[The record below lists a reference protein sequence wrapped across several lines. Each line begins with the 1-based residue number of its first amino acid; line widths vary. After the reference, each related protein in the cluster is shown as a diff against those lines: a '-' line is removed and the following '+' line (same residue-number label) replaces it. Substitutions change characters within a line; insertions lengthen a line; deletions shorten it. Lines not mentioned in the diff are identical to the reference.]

1 MSYAQAVPLPSVPSS
16 PRSTSANVTSN
27 VLPLRSPRATVQI
40 HLTGKSLDLQLATLL
55 HSPLGVY
62 VTQTETLRDS
72 VRVALDIAPEDF
84 NFTLHTLITTVPE
97 ATIGAVTRRIDAKV
111 Q

>member
-1 MSYAQAVPLPSVPSS
+1 MSYAPAVPLPSASS
-16 PRSTSANVTSN
+16 SSRSTTTNVASN

-40 HLTGKSLDLQLATLL
+40 HLTGKTPDLHLATLL
-55 HSPLGVY
+55 HSPLGAY

-84 NFTLHTLITTVPE
+84 DFTLHTLMTTVPE
-97 ATIGAVTRRIDAKV
+97 ATIRAVTRCIGAKV
-111 Q
+111 R